1 MSSTPPAHEPHGGH
15 RRRREAAREKAR
27 LNRRKQRRRDV
38 ATRGLVRGGIAV
50 ALVAVVV
57 VVGLIVVQGA
67 RPAGPGPQNMASD
80 GILIGKDL
88 AAVPTQALDPQQDP
102 VPTESEAA
110 GVAHIRVYVD
120 YLCTACK
127 EFQDT
132 NGAQMEGWL
141 QSGAATVEVHPVAIL
156 TSKSQGYSQRAAN
169 AAACVADTS
178 PDDFWAFNRSLFAEQ
193 PAEQSTGLSDER
205 ITEARRSGR
214 RLVGRRGEVHLGAA
228 LPVVGQRGHR
238 PRPRRRHPR
247 FQRREGRRRPGH
259 RRRRAPVH
267 GTAGRRQGVR
277 GLRAAGRGSGRHVHA
292 DARTRGHPHHR
303 ALGPDRLL

>member
-27 LNRRKQRRRDV
+27 LNRMKQRRRDV
-38 ATRGLVRGGIAV
+38 FGRYAIRGGIAA
-50 ALVAVVV
+50 ALIAVVV
-57 VVGLIVVQGA
+57 VVGLVVVQGA

-88 AAVPTQALDPQQDP
+88 AAVPTQALDPEQDP

-141 QSGAATVEVHPVAIL
+141 QSGAATVEIHPVAIL
-156 TSKSQGYSQRAAN
+156 TSKSQAYSMRAAN
-169 AAACVADTS
+169 AAACVADST
-178 PDDFWAFNRSLFAEQ
+178 PDDFWAFNSALFAEQ

-205 ITEARRSGR
+205 IVELAGQAGAGSSDVATCVSDQRFQSWVNAATDRV
-214 RLVGRRGEVHLGAA
+214 LDGEIPDSNVEK
-228 LPVVGQRGHR
+228 VVG
-238 PRPRRRHPR
+238 
-247 FQRREGRRRPGH
+247 
-259 RRRRAPVH
+259 APIIVV
-267 GTAGRRQGVR
+267 GDRQYTGQPDDAKAFAAFV
-277 GLRAAGRGSGRHVHA
+277 LQAAGQ
-292 DARTRGHPHHR
+292 DATTTPTPTP
-303 ALGPDRLL
+303 APSVTPTTAP

>member
-27 LNRRKQRRRDV
+27 LNRMKQRRRDV

-102 VPTESEAA
+102 VPTESETA

-169 AAACVADTS
+169 AAACVADSS
-178 PDDFWAFNRSLFAEQ
+178 PDDFWAFNSSLFQEQ

-205 ITEARRSGR
+205 ITELAGQA
-214 RLVGRRGEVHLGAA
+214 GASSSDVA
-228 LPVVGQRGHR
+228 KCISDQRFQSWVNAATDRVLDGDIPDSNVEKVVG
-238 PRPRRRHPR
+238 
-247 FQRREGRRRPGH
+247 
-259 RRRRAPVH
+259 APVIVV
-267 GTAGRRQGVR
+267 GDRQYTGQPDDAKAFAAFV
-277 GLRAAGRGSGRHVHA
+277 LQAAGQDPSTSPTPTPAPEGTPTTA
-292 DARTRGHPHHR
+292 P
-303 ALGPDRLL
+303 

>member
-178 PDDFWAFNRSLFAEQ
+178 PDDFWAFNRTLFAEQ

-205 ITEARRSGR
+205 ITELAGQA
-214 RLVGRRGEVHLGAA
+214 GASSDDVA
-228 LPVVGQRGHR
+228 KCISEQRFQSWVNAATDRVLDGDIPDSNVEKVVG
-238 PRPRRRHPR
+238 
-247 FQRREGRRRPGH
+247 
-259 RRRRAPVH
+259 APVIVV
-267 GTAGRRQGVR
+267 GERQYTGQPDDAKAFAAFV
-277 GLRAAGRGSGRHVHA
+277 LQAAGQ
-292 DARTRGHPHHR
+292 DATSTPTP
-303 ALGPDRLL
+303 APEATPTTAP

>member
-205 ITEARRSGR
+205 ITELAGQA
-214 RLVGRRGEVHLGAA
+214 GASSDDVA
-228 LPVVGQRGHR
+228 KCISEQRFQSWVNAATDRVLDGDIPDSNVEKVVG
-238 PRPRRRHPR
+238 
-247 FQRREGRRRPGH
+247 
-259 RRRRAPVH
+259 APVIVV
-267 GTAGRRQGVR
+267 GERQYTGQPDDAKAFAAFV
-277 GLRAAGRGSGRHVHA
+277 LQAAGQ
-292 DARTRGHPHHR
+292 DATSTPTP
-303 ALGPDRLL
+303 APEATPTTAP

>member
-205 ITEARRSGR
+205 ITELAGQA
-214 RLVGRRGEVHLGAA
+214 GASSA
-228 LPVVGQRGHR
+228 DVAKCISEQRFQSWVNAATDRVLDGDIPDSNVEKVVG
-238 PRPRRRHPR
+238 
-247 FQRREGRRRPGH
+247 
-259 RRRRAPVH
+259 APVIVV
-267 GTAGRRQGVR
+267 GERQYTGQPDDAKAFAAFV
-277 GLRAAGRGSGRHVHA
+277 LQAAGQ
-292 DARTRGHPHHR
+292 DATSTPTP
-303 ALGPDRLL
+303 APEASPTTAP

>member
-1 MSSTPPAHEPHGGH
+1 MSSTPPAHEQHGGH

-27 LNRRKQRRRDV
+27 LNRMKQRRRDV
-38 ATRGLVRGGIAV
+38 AARGLVRGGIAV

-57 VVGLIVVQGA
+57 VVGLIVSQGA

-88 AAVPTQALDPQQDP
+88 AAAPTQALDPEQEP
-102 VPTESEAA
+102 VPTASQSA

-156 TSKSQGYSQRAAN
+156 TSKSQAYSMRAAN
-169 AAACVADTS
+169 AAACVADSS
-178 PDDFWAFNRSLFAEQ
+178 PDDFWAFNSALFAEQ
-193 PAEQSTGLSDER
+193 PAEQSTGLSDD
-205 ITEARRSGR
+205 
-214 RLVGRRGEVHLGAA
+214 RLVELASQAGAA
-228 LPVVGQRGHR
+228 SPDVSKCVSEQRFQSWVNSATDRVLDGEIPDSNVAKVVG
-238 PRPRRRHPR
+238 
-247 FQRREGRRRPGH
+247 
-259 RRRRAPVH
+259 APVIVV
-267 GTAGRRQGVR
+267 GDRQYTGQPDDAKAFAAFV
-277 GLRAAGRGSGRHVHA
+277 LQAAGQ
-292 DARTRGHPHHR
+292 DATPTPEPEPSETPT
-303 ALGPDRLL
+303 AAP

>member
-27 LNRRKQRRRDV
+27 LNRMKQRRRDV

-178 PDDFWAFNRSLFAEQ
+178 PDDFWAFNASLFAEQ
-193 PAEQSTGLSDER
+193 PAEQGTGLSDDR
-205 ITEARRSGR
+205 ITELASQA
-214 RLVGRRGEVHLGAA
+214 GASSSDVA
-228 LPVVGQRGHR
+228 KCISDQRFQSWVNAATDRVLDGDIPDSNVDKVVG
-238 PRPRRRHPR
+238 
-247 FQRREGRRRPGH
+247 
-259 RRRRAPVH
+259 APVIVV
-267 GTAGRRQGVR
+267 GERQYTGQPDDAKAFAAFV
-277 GLRAAGRGSGRHVHA
+277 LQAAGQDPATSPTPTPEA
-292 DARTRGHPHHR
+292 TATTAP
-303 ALGPDRLL
+303 

>member
-1 MSSTPPAHEPHGGH
+1 MSSTPPAHEQHGGH

-27 LNRRKQRRRDV
+27 LNRMKQRRRDV
-38 ATRGLVRGGIAV
+38 AARGLIRGGIAV

-88 AAVPTQALDPQQDP
+88 AAAPTQALDPEQVP
-102 VPTESEAA
+102 VPTASQSA

-141 QSGAATVEVHPVAIL
+141 QSGAATVEIHPVAIL
-156 TSKSQGYSQRAAN
+156 TSKSQAYSMRAAN
-169 AAACVADTS
+169 AAACVADSS
-178 PDDFWAFNRSLFAEQ
+178 PDDFWAFNSSLFAEQ
-193 PAEQSTGLSDER
+193 PAEQSTGLSDD
-205 ITEARRSGR
+205 
-214 RLVGRRGEVHLGAA
+214 RLVELASQAGAA
-228 LPVVGQRGHR
+228 SPDVAKCVSEQRFQSWVNSATDRVLDGKIPDSNVAKVVG
-238 PRPRRRHPR
+238 
-247 FQRREGRRRPGH
+247 
-259 RRRRAPVH
+259 APVIVV
-267 GTAGRRQGVR
+267 GDRQYTGQPDDAKAFAAFV
-277 GLRAAGRGSGRHVHA
+277 LQAAGQ
-292 DARTRGHPHHR
+292 DATPTP
-303 ALGPDRLL
+303 APVPSETPTAAP

>member
-27 LNRRKQRRRDV
+27 LNRMKQRRRDV

-178 PDDFWAFNRSLFAEQ
+178 PDDFWAFNESLFAEQ

-205 ITEARRSGR
+205 ITELAGQA
-214 RLVGRRGEVHLGAA
+214 GASSSDLA
-228 LPVVGQRGHR
+228 KCISEQRFQSWVNAATDRVLDGDIPDSNVDKVVG
-238 PRPRRRHPR
+238 
-247 FQRREGRRRPGH
+247 
-259 RRRRAPVH
+259 APVIVV
-267 GTAGRRQGVR
+267 GERQYTGQPDDAKAFAAFV
-277 GLRAAGRGSGRHVHA
+277 LQAAGQ
-292 DARTRGHPHHR
+292 DATSTPTP
-303 ALGPDRLL
+303 APEATPTTAP

>member
-38 ATRGLVRGGIAV
+38 AARGLVRGGIAA

-80 GILIGKDL
+80 GILIGKDM
-88 AAVPTQALDPQQDP
+88 AAVATPALDPEQDP
-102 VPTESEAA
+102 VPTASDAA

-132 NGAQMEGWL
+132 NGSQMEGWL
-141 QSGAATVEVHPVAIL
+141 QSGAATVEIHPVAIL
-156 TSKSQGYSQRAAN
+156 TSKSQAYSQRAAN

-178 PDDFWAFNRSLFAEQ
+178 PDDFWAFNSALFEEQ
-193 PAEQSTGLSDER
+193 PAEQSTGLTDER
-205 ITEARRSGR
+205 ITELAERSGVASADVTKCIADQR
-214 RLVGRRGEVHLGAA
+214 FQKWVNAATDRVLDGEIPDSNVDE
-228 LPVVGQRGHR
+228 VVG
-238 PRPRRRHPR
+238 
-247 FQRREGRRRPGH
+247 
-259 RRRRAPVH
+259 APVIVV
-267 GTAGRRQGVR
+267 GDRQYTGQPDDAKAFAAFV
-277 GLRAAGRGSGRHVHA
+277 LQAAGQ
-292 DARTRGHPHHR
+292 DATPTP
-303 ALGPDRLL
+303 APDETPTTAP

>member
-27 LNRRKQRRRDV
+27 LNRMKQRRRDV
-38 ATRGLVRGGIAV
+38 AARGLVRGGIAV

-88 AAVPTQALDPQQDP
+88 AAVPTAALDPQQDP

-169 AAACVADTS
+169 AAACVANTS
-178 PDDFWAFNRSLFAEQ
+178 PDDFWAFNASLFAEQ

-205 ITEARRSGR
+205 ITELAGQA
-214 RLVGRRGEVHLGAA
+214 GASSSDVA
-228 LPVVGQRGHR
+228 KCISDQRFQSWVNAATDRVLDGDIPQSNVEKVVG
-238 PRPRRRHPR
+238 
-247 FQRREGRRRPGH
+247 
-259 RRRRAPVH
+259 APVIVV
-267 GTAGRRQGVR
+267 GERQYTGQPNDAKAFAAFV
-277 GLRAAGRGSGRHVHA
+277 LQAAGQDPATSPTPSPEA
-292 DARTRGHPHHR
+292 TATTAP
-303 ALGPDRLL
+303 

>member
-27 LNRRKQRRRDV
+27 LNRMKQRRRDV

-88 AAVPTQALDPQQDP
+88 AAVPTRALEPQQVP
-102 VPTESEAA
+102 VPTQSEAA

-178 PDDFWAFNRSLFAEQ
+178 PDGFWAFNASLFAEQ

-205 ITEARRSGR
+205 ITELAGQA
-214 RLVGRRGEVHLGAA
+214 GASSPDVA
-228 LPVVGQRGHR
+228 KCIADQRFQSWVNAATDRVLNGDIPDSNVAKVVG
-238 PRPRRRHPR
+238 
-247 FQRREGRRRPGH
+247 
-259 RRRRAPVH
+259 APVIVV
-267 GTAGRRQGVR
+267 GERQYTGQPDDAKAFAAFV
-277 GLRAAGRGSGRHVHA
+277 LQAAGQDPTSTPTPA
-292 DARTRGHPHHR
+292 PEATP
-303 ALGPDRLL
+303 ATAP

>member
-27 LNRRKQRRRDV
+27 LNRMKQRRRDV
-38 ATRGLVRGGIAV
+38 ATRGLIRGGIAV

-57 VVGLIVVQGA
+57 VVGLVVVQGA

-88 AAVPTQALDPQQDP
+88 QAVPTQALDPEQDP
-102 VPTESEAA
+102 VPTASQSA

-141 QSGAATVEVHPVAIL
+141 QSGAATVEIHPVAIL
-156 TSKSQGYSQRAAN
+156 TSKSQAYSMRAAN
-169 AAACVADTS
+169 AAACVADSS
-178 PDDFWAFNRSLFAEQ
+178 PDDFWAFNSALFAEQ
-193 PAEQSTGLSDER
+193 PAEQSTGLSDD
-205 ITEARRSGR
+205 
-214 RLVGRRGEVHLGAA
+214 RLVELASQAGAA
-228 LPVVGQRGHR
+228 SSGVAECVSEQRFQSWVNSATDRVLDGDIPDSNVEKVVG
-238 PRPRRRHPR
+238 
-247 FQRREGRRRPGH
+247 
-259 RRRRAPVH
+259 APVIVV
-267 GTAGRRQGVR
+267 GERQYTGQPDDAKAFAAFV
-277 GLRAAGRGSGRHVHA
+277 LQAAGQ
-292 DARTRGHPHHR
+292 DATPTPTP
-303 ALGPDRLL
+303 APSETPTTAP

>member
-27 LNRRKQRRRDV
+27 LNRMKQRRRDV
-38 ATRGLVRGGIAV
+38 AARGLVRGGIAA

-88 AAVPTQALDPQQDP
+88 AAVPTAALDPEQDP
-102 VPTESEAA
+102 VPTASQAA
-110 GVAHIRVYVD
+110 GAAHIRVYVD

-141 QSGAATVEVHPVAIL
+141 QSGAATVEIHPVAIL
-156 TSKSQGYSQRAAN
+156 TSKSQAYSLRAAN
-169 AAACVADTS
+169 AAACVADSS
-178 PDDFWAFNRSLFAEQ
+178 PDDFWAFNSALFDEQ
-193 PAEQSTGLSDER
+193 PAEQSAGLSDDR
-205 ITEARRSGR
+205 IVDLAEQA
-214 RLVGRRGEVHLGAA
+214 GADA
-228 LPVVGQRGHR
+228 SDVEECVSDQRFQSWVNGATDRVLDGDIPDSNVEKVVG
-238 PRPRRRHPR
+238 
-247 FQRREGRRRPGH
+247 
-259 RRRRAPVH
+259 APVIVV
-267 GTAGRRQGVR
+267 GDRQYTGQPDDAKAFAAFV
-277 GLRAAGRGSGRHVHA
+277 LQAAGQ
-292 DARTRGHPHHR
+292 DATP
-303 ALGPDRLL
+303 APTDAPTPAETPTTAP

>member
-27 LNRRKQRRRDV
+27 LNRDKQRRRDV

-88 AAVPTQALDPQQDP
+88 AAVPTRALDPQQDP

-178 PDDFWAFNRSLFAEQ
+178 PDDFWAFNESLFAEQ

-205 ITEARRSGR
+205 ITELAGQA
-214 RLVGRRGEVHLGAA
+214 GASSA
-228 LPVVGQRGHR
+228 DVAKCISEQRFQSWVNAATDRVLDGDIPDSNVEKVVG
-238 PRPRRRHPR
+238 
-247 FQRREGRRRPGH
+247 
-259 RRRRAPVH
+259 APVIVV
-267 GTAGRRQGVR
+267 GERQYTGQPDDAKAFAAFV
-277 GLRAAGRGSGRHVHA
+277 LQAAGQ
-292 DARTRGHPHHR
+292 DATSTPTPTP
-303 ALGPDRLL
+303 APEATPTTAP